1 VVRGQVVR
9 LLIVLVPWWCGK
21 PARSAS

>member
-1 VVRGQVVR
+1 VARGQVVR